1 VRVTK
6 IGGIDPKP
14 RTLEGHLGGQAVKT
28 SAMTLSAL
36 LSATVVGLA
45 LHAAP
50 TLAQEVTLRA
60 SGSFQPDHSSSLA
73 MERFRDA
80 VAERTNNEVRIDL
93 FPSNQL
99 GGAEQQVD
107 QVRRG
112 SIFMSWSGP
121 AFWTRVVPELEA
133 LSLPFV
139 LPDPESAFNLVD
151 GPVGEQLAE
160 KLEERDVVVLGWGDL
175 GARHVTNSRRPIRA
189 IEDFQGLKLRMQPNE
204 LHLRT
209 FRALG
214 ANPTPLDIAELFSAL
229 QQGVMDGQE
238 NPYSIILTN
247 RFQEV
252 QDYLSDT
259 AHFYDYVVFLA
270 NKQQFEDLKPEY
282 QEAIRESMAEAIAW
296 QRSYNGEANEKALA
310 ELQAQGMQFDPI
322 SDELRA
328 EMRERTAPV
337 IDEARERLGSDFIDL
352 VLQEAGVAL

>member
-1 VRVTK
+1 MKDRV
-6 IGGIDPKP
+6 
-14 RTLEGHLGGQAVKT
+14 LGLCAAAVV
-28 SAMTLSAL
+28 AGFMA
-36 LSATVVGLA
+36 G
-45 LHAAP
+45 AAG
-50 TLAQEVTLRA
+50 TAAAQEVTLRA

-80 VAERTNNEVRIDL
+80 VAEKTNGEVRIDL
-93 FPSNQL
+93 FPANQL

-121 AFWTRVVPELEA
+121 AFWTRVVPEIEA

-139 LPDPESAFNLVD
+139 LPDPERAFKLVD
-151 GPVGEQLAE
+151 GPVGDRIGAE
-160 KLEERDVVVLGWGDL
+160 LDERGVTVLGWGDL
-175 GARHVTNSRRPIRA
+175 GARHVTNSRRPIKA
-189 IEDFQGLKLRMQPNE
+189 IEDFEGLKLRMQPNE

-214 ANPTPLDIAELFSAL
+214 ANPAPLDIAELFSAL

-247 RFQEV
+247 RFHEV

-270 NKQQFEDLKPEY
+270 NKEQMEGLKPEY
-282 QEAIRESMAEAIAW
+282 QEAIRSSMADAIAW
-296 QRSYNGEANEKALA
+296 QREYNTTANAEA
-310 ELQAQGMQFDPI
+310 LQALRDEGMQFDPI
-322 SDELRA
+322 PDDLRA
-328 EMRERTAPV
+328 QMRERTAPIV
-337 IDEARERLGSDFIDL
+337 DEARERLGADYIDL
-352 VLQEAGVAL
+352 VLREAGVAQ

>member
-1 VRVTK
+1 MNERLFGLCVA
-6 IGGIDPKP
+6 
-14 RTLEGHLGGQAVKT
+14 AVVAGFT
-28 SAMTLSAL
+28 AGA
-36 LSATVVGLA
+36 AGTVA
-45 LHAAP
+45 
-50 TLAQEVTLRA
+50 AQEVTLRA

-80 VAERTNNEVRIDL
+80 VAEKTNGEVRIDL
-93 FPSNQL
+93 FPANQL

-121 AFWTRVVPELEA
+121 AFWTRVVPEIEA

-139 LPDPESAFNLVD
+139 LPDPERAFKLVD
-151 GPVGEQLAE
+151 GPVGERIAE
-160 KLEERDVVVLGWGDL
+160 ELEERGVTVLGWGDL
-175 GARHVTNSRRPIRA
+175 GARHVTNNRRPIKA
-189 IEDFQGLKLRMQPNE
+189 IEDFDGLKLRMQPND
-204 LHLRT
+204 LHLRA

-214 ANPTPLDIAELFSAL
+214 ANPAPLDIAELFSAL

-270 NKQQFEDLKPEY
+270 NKEQMEGLKPEY
-282 QEAIRESMAEAIAW
+282 QEAIRSSMADAIVW
-296 QRSYNGEANEKALA
+296 QRDYNTTANAEALQ

-322 SDELRA
+322 SDEVRA
-328 EMRERTAPV
+328 EMRSRTAPIV
-337 IDEARERLGSDFIDL
+337 DEARERLGTDFIDL
-352 VLQEAGVAL
+352 VLKEAGVEQ

>member
-1 VRVTK
+1 MKERVF
-6 IGGIDPKP
+6 G
-14 RTLEGHLGGQAVKT
+14 LFVAAVMAGFT
-28 SAMTLSAL
+28 AGA
-36 LSATVVGLA
+36 AGTVA
-45 LHAAP
+45 
-50 TLAQEVTLRA
+50 AQEVTLRA

-80 VAERTNNEVRIDL
+80 VAEKTNGEVRIDL
-93 FPSNQL
+93 FPANQL

-121 AFWTRVVPELEA
+121 AFWTRVVPEIEA

-139 LPDPESAFNLVD
+139 LPDPERAFKLVD
-151 GPVGEQLAE
+151 GPVGERIAE
-160 KLEERDVVVLGWGDL
+160 ELEERGVTVLGWGDL
-175 GARHVTNSRRPIRA
+175 GARHVTNNRRPIKA
-189 IEDFQGLKLRMQPNE
+189 IEDFDGLKLRMQPND
-204 LHLRT
+204 LHLRA

-214 ANPTPLDIAELFSAL
+214 ANPAPLDIAELFSAL

-247 RFQEV
+247 RFHEV

-270 NKQQFEDLKPEY
+270 NKEQMEGLKPEY
-282 QEAIRESMAEAIAW
+282 QEAIRSSMADAIVW
-296 QRSYNGEANEKALA
+296 QRDYNTTANAEALQ

-322 SDELRA
+322 SDEVRA
-328 EMRERTAPV
+328 EMRSRTAPIV
-337 IDEARERLGSDFIDL
+337 DEARERLGTDYIDL
-352 VLQEAGVAL
+352 VLKEAGVEQ